1 MGDSEGCIARLSRT
15 GVGAAIDAAVELG
28 APQVI
33 YVVRITLSEGVRLSS
48 EDVIP
53 LLFRRGVTPDDV
65 YSYLKDSD
73 DTRLRARGIYVR
85 AEAIGPSGKRTVL
98 KKDQVLDDSTC
109 CIKIFTNRARAGR
122 AMVMSRSHQAAP
134 ARTGTKEA
142 QARASVR
149 KGGQGRKTTM
159 A

>member
-1 MGDSEGCIARLSRT
+1 M
-15 GVGAAIDAAVELG
+15 
-28 APQVI
+28 
-33 YVVRITLSEGVRLSS
+33 
-48 EDVIP
+48 IP

-109 CIKIFTNRARAGR
+109 CIKIFTNRARAWQ
-122 AMVMSRSHQAAP
+122 SHGDEQKSS
-134 ARTGTKEA
+134 GS
-142 QARASVR
+142 ASKNR
-149 KGGQGRKTTM
+149 NKGNTSKSKRKKGGPREKNNDGLDKHTRDRNKLIAKLHKSSDRQGKSKGGKGTGQSAAIR
-159 A
+159 